1 MAVDIAGN
9 RTFKMTMQEI
19 TENGSKYYTYTSNL
33 NDNTIYYI
41 TPTINFQ
48 NQTCTLNIIEFNFNL
63 LNVSDSVNLGDLT
76 VNIKDFIESLLN
88 GDNVINTLS
97 SNFSNSAVLN
107 NNYSTNNFIGTYS
120 IKENSYGKSL
130 IPVQNYTLAYESES
144 ESVTISSNSNIQ
156 YVNIDY
162 IDLQEQSVTKL
173 LYVYQNGNE
182 LSYWCN
188 RNVVDDVSIGS
199 INTDFSASEIGVF
212 LNNKKALD

>member
-1 MAVDIAGN
+1 M
-9 RTFKMTMQEI
+9 
-19 TENGSKYYTYTSNL
+19 
-33 NDNTIYYI
+33 
-41 TPTINFQ
+41 
-48 NQTCTLNIIEFNFNL
+48 
-63 LNVSDSVNLGDLT
+63 
-76 VNIKDFIESLLN
+76 
-88 GDNVINTLS
+88 
-97 SNFSNSAVLN
+97 N

-130 IPVQNYTLAYESES
+130 IPVQSYTLAYENES
-144 ESVTISSNSNIQ
+144 ESITISSNSDIQ
-156 YVNIDY
+156 YVNINY
-162 IDLQEQSVTKL
+162 IDLQGQSATKL